1 MIKIVQAS
9 NDLLPEIQK
18 IAYHTWPKTFA
29 GILSSEQIDY
39 MLKWMYDLKSLETQL
54 KEKNHIFLLAEKNG
68 KYLGFASYETNHEGT
83 DKTKIHKIY
92 ILPEAQGK
100 GVGKKLIQFMEKAAL
115 ENGNKILFLNV
126 NKFNQGAIDFY
137 CRIGFYEAFKEVID
151 IGNGFIM
158 DDVVMEL
165 KLTLLDH

>member
-1 MIKIVQAS
+1 MIKIVRAS
-9 NDLLPEIQK
+9 TDLLPEIQK
-18 IAYHTWPKTFA
+18 IAFKTWPKTFA
-29 GILSSEQIDY
+29 AILSPEQIDY

-54 KEKNHIFLLAEKNG
+54 KEKNHVFILAEYNG
-68 KYLGFASYETNHEGT
+68 KHIGFASYEINHGRTE
-83 DKTKIHKIY
+83 KTKIHKIY

-100 GVGKKLIQFMEKAAL
+100 GVGKALVQFMEKAAM
-115 ENGNKILFLNV
+115 GHDNKILFLNV

-137 CRIGFYEAFKEVID
+137 ARIGFYEAFKEVID

-165 KLTLLDH
+165 KLT